1 MKKVMHIV
9 EAFGGGVFTFMV
21 DLLNSLIEEYNVI
34 LVCSIRPQTP
44 SNYADY
50 LDKNIKI
57 IELKNGGRSIGIK
70 DFKLYFEIREII
82 KKENPDIVHLH
93 SSKAGFLGRLC
104 CSDRKREIF
113 YNPHGYSFL
122 MKDESKIK
130 RFIYKGIE
138 LVASKK
144 CGYIIGCSKGEYEE
158 ALKLSKKAF
167 LINNGINIKKLP
179 KLKEKEVD
187 IKNLKICTLGR
198 ISIQKDPK
206 RFNEIA
212 KKFSK
217 IQFTWIGDGELINE
231 LNAPNIKITG
241 WLEKEK
247 ALEIMNE
254 NDVFLL
260 TSLWEGL
267 PIALL
272 EAMHY
277 KKLCIVSDCIG
288 NKDVINKENGFLCSN
303 IQDYFNVISQI
314 INGKID
320 IERIQNNAFR
330 DVELKY
336 SFTATSKKYT
346 SIYELIGK
354 VEKMKSST
362 KHKVFNN

>member
-21 DLLNSLIEEYNVI
+21 DLLNSITEEYDVI

-44 SNYADY
+44 NNYIDY
-50 LDKNIKI
+50 LDKSIKI
-57 IELKNGGRSIGIK
+57 IELKNGGRNIGIK
-70 DFKLYFEIREII
+70 DFKLYFEIKEII
-82 KKENPDIVHLH
+82 KRENPDIVHLH
-93 SSKAGFLGRLC
+93 SSKAGFLGRLY

-113 YNPHGYSFL
+113 YNPHGYSFF
-122 MKDESKIK
+122 MKDAGKIK

-144 CGYIIGCSKGEYEE
+144 CGYIIACSKGEYEE
-158 ALKLSKKAF
+158 ALKLSKKVF
-167 LINNGINIKKLP
+167 LINNGININKLSN
-179 KLKEKEVD
+179 LKGKDVD

-206 RFNEIA
+206 IFNEIA

-254 NDVFLL
+254 SDIFIL

-272 EAMHY
+272 EAMYY
-277 KKLCIVSDCIG
+277 KKICIVSNCIG
-288 NKDVINKENGFLCSN
+288 NRDVINKENGFLCSSLE
-303 IQDYFNVISQI
+303 DYFDAIYKI
-314 INGKID
+314 LEGKID
-320 IERIQNNAFR
+320 MKRLQDNAHK

-336 SFTATSKKYT
+336 NFTIVSRKYM
-346 SIYELIGK
+346 SLYKLIGK
-354 VEKMKSST
+354 EIKSQLVI
-362 KHKVFNN
+362 KNNI

>member
-21 DLLNSLIEEYNVI
+21 DLLNSMVEDYNVI
-34 LVCSIRPQTP
+34 LVCAIRPQTP
-44 SNYADY
+44 KDYKDY
-50 LDKNIKI
+50 LDKSIKI
-57 IELKNGGRSIGIK
+57 IELKNGERNIGIK
-70 DFKLYFEIREII
+70 DFKLYFEIKKII
-82 KKENPDIVHLH
+82 ERENPDIVHLH
-93 SSKAGFLGRLC
+93 SSKAGFLGRLYLNE
-104 CSDRKREIF
+104 KEREVF

-122 MKDESKIK
+122 MEDAKGIK
-130 RFIYKGIE
+130 SFIYKSIE
-138 LVASKK
+138 WIASKK
-144 CGYIIGCSKGEYEE
+144 CGYIIACSKGEYEE

-167 LINNGINIKKLP
+167 LINNGINIKKLSN
-179 KLKEKEVD
+179 LNEKKIDV
-187 IKNLKICTLGR
+187 KNLKICTLGR
-198 ISIQKDPK
+198 ITLQKNPK
-206 RFNEIA
+206 IFNEIA
-212 KKFSK
+212 NNFTK
-217 IQFTWIGDGELINE
+217 IQFTWIGAGELENE
-231 LNAPNIKITG
+231 LKAPNIKITG
-241 WLEKEK
+241 WLEKEE
-247 ALEIMNE
+247 ALKIMNE

>member
-21 DLLNSLIEEYNVI
+21 DLLNSMVEEYNVV
-34 LVCSIRPQTP
+34 LVCAIRPQTP
-44 SNYADY
+44 KDYKYY
-50 LDKNIKI
+50 LDKSIKI
-57 IELKNGGRSIGIK
+57 IELKNGERSIGIK
-70 DFKLYFEIREII
+70 DFKLYFEIRKII
-82 KKENPDIVHLH
+82 KEENPDIVHLH

-104 CSDRKREIF
+104 CSDRNREIF

-122 MKDESKIK
+122 MKGESKIK
-130 RFIYKGIE
+130 RLIYKEIE
-138 LVASKK
+138 LISSKK

-167 LINNGINIKKLP
+167 LINNGIDIKKLP
-179 KLKEKEVD
+179 KLKEKELD
-187 IKNLKICTLGR
+187 IKKLKICTLGR

-206 RFNEIA
+206 TFNEIA

-247 ALEIMNE
+247 ALEIMNK
-254 NDVFLL
+254 NDIFIL

-272 EAMHY
+272 EAMYY
-277 KKLCIVSDCIG
+277 KKICIVSNCIG
-288 NKDVINKENGFLCSN
+288 NRDVINKENGFLCNSLEDYFDAIYKILEEKVDIKR
-303 IQDYFNVISQI
+303 IQDNAH
-314 INGKID
+314 KD
-320 IERIQNNAFR
+320 I
-330 DVELKY
+330 ELKY
-336 SFTATSKKYT
+336 NFTIVSRKYM
-346 SIYELIGK
+346 SLYRLIG
-354 VEKMKSST
+354 EKIKNQLVI
-362 KHKVFNN
+362 KNNI